1 MKIEKILTYQKR
13 DIELIKL
20 QKGLDNNPDKKAYEK
35 AELLAKQVQS
45 RSNELE
51 KEAGEIIKEYE
62 ALKKT
67 YAENSKSAN
76 VITSKNLE
84 EVDIPVLENMASV
97 ASNIQS
103 NLSILEKKI
112 LQQAERVNAV
122 LSEFNSTKKKYNTAK
137 ENYKLHKVK
146 YEEHASTIL
155 PKIEEIKKELTNLEK
170 DIDPTALEKYK
181 KRREKQPVFVPLLD
195 KSCGGCQT
203 EMPLAS
209 LEKLKTQGYLDC
221 EYCGRIIY
229 NK

>member
-1 MKIEKILTYQKR
+1 MKIENILAYQKK

-20 QKGLDNNPDKKAYEK
+20 QKSLDNNADKKAFEK
-35 AELLAKQVQS
+35 QESLAKQLQS
-45 RSNELE
+45 RSSELE
-51 KEAGEIIKEYE
+51 KEAGDIIKEIE
-62 ALKKT
+62 NLKKS
-67 YAENSKSAN
+67 YAENSNSAN

-84 EVDIPVLENMASV
+84 EVDNSVLDNMSSV
-97 ASNIQS
+97 ASNISS
-103 NLSILEKKI
+103 NLNILEKKI

-122 LSEFNSTKKKYNTAK
+122 LGEFNDTKKKYNDAK
-137 ENYKLHKVK
+137 ESHKFHK
-146 YEEHASTIL
+146 AKFEEFASQIN
-155 PKIEEIKKELTNLEK
+155 PKIEEIQKELKALEK
-170 DIDPTALEKYK
+170 DIDETALQKYQ